1 MNQLFG
7 EKDIKNI
14 EIEEDN
20 EDDQTQE
27 KENLSY
33 SEPEDDESRLRR
45 LKTKYREK
53 YKYKNRGEMIV
64 GVKELINEKMKSDEY
79 DEELN
84 DLSFLLRC
92 LFCVY

>member
-1 MNQLFG
+1 M
-7 EKDIKNI
+7 IYSNI
-14 EIEEDN
+14 SSW
-20 EDDQTQE
+20 QKV
-27 KENLSY
+27 KEAV
-33 SEPEDDESRLRR
+33 RR
-45 LKTKYREK
+45 LKTIYREK

-92 LFCVY
+92 LFWVY